1 MKKAIRE
8 YAEKLIREYG
18 DAAYQKAQE
27 AVRNAHRQRNGRL
40 ERFLEKVA
48 SEIAR
53 RAPARSTA
61 VIELPRYR
69 TALSGQI
76 GSEEVCTDTAPG
88 PLYLPPRD

>member
-40 ERFLEKVA
+40 ERFFEKVA

-61 VIELPRYR
+61 VIGRPCASSISDRPFGANR
-69 TALSGQI
+69 Q
-76 GSEEVCTDTAPG
+76 
-88 PLYLPPRD
+88 